1 MEPEDHRL
9 LFREK
14 EKKHYK
20 LKAQAPTEDPVPN
33 LDELRTFS
41 PWRDLYE
48 LFPSNHAMA
57 HGDVFRSWKF
67 SHLGLAHLWANIFIY
82 FLSNEKK
89 MIYHPLNIFINL
101 HRFRRKKNNWWRDGN
116 NTVQAN
122 SWRNMNFMYLFHL
135 IYIYINK
142 QKIWDLIVWRWAKM
156 KIKTSSVTPHKALTT
171 IITRVCI
178 PAEDN
183 TPHA

>member
-57 HGDVFRSWKF
+57 HGDVFRS
-67 SHLGLAHLWANIFIY
+67 
-82 FLSNEKK
+82 
-89 MIYHPLNIFINL
+89 
-101 HRFRRKKNNWWRDGN
+101 
-116 NTVQAN
+116 
-122 SWRNMNFMYLFHL
+122 
-135 IYIYINK
+135 
-142 QKIWDLIVWRWAKM
+142 
-156 KIKTSSVTPHKALTT
+156 
-171 IITRVCI
+171 
-178 PAEDN
+178 
-183 TPHA
+183 